1 MVTNIISRAE
11 NQDGTP
17 LLQDIVGHGSNG
29 YLDLKDEH
37 QMPSS
42 PTMPAYSTLLATNLC
57 KLHILCKHGSGSSF
71 INPTMVA
78 ADDSILGPC
87 LFFYYLLNAS
97 PIPTTMKGGG
107 RLGQQR
113 D

>member
-1 MVTNIISRAE
+1 MELFLCCKKLLGMEVMDTLISRM
-11 NQDGTP
+11 
-17 LLQDIVGHGSNG
+17 
-29 YLDLKDEH
+29 EH

-78 ADDSILGPC
+78 ADDSILGPF
-87 LFFYYLLNAS
+87 LSSYYLLNAS
-97 PIPTTMKGGG
+97 PIPTTMKGGE
-107 RLGQQR
+107 RVGQQR

>member
-1 MVTNIISRAE
+1 
-11 NQDGTP
+11 
-17 LLQDIVGHGSNG
+17 LQEIVGHGSNG

-78 ADDSILGPC
+78 ADDSILGHF
-87 LFFYYLLNAS
+87 LFSYYLLNAS
-97 PIPTTMKGGG
+97 PIPTTIEGGE
-107 RLGQQR
+107 RVGQQR